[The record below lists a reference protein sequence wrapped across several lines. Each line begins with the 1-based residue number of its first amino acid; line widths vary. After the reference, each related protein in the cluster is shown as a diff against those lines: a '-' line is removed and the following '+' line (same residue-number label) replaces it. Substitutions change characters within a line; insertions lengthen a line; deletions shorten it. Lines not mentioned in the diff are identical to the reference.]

1 MSEPRICS
9 IEELEEQEKEYSCPE
24 GEEGTKPEGE
34 QSADQKPA
42 KKRGRPK
49 KADAAPALSKEEKKE
64 QERKKKEE
72 LERKEREEREKLTL
86 KKLEEEAAAQ
96 VDQTSPEIEAEEAL
110 RKKLMGVDFT
120 KEDFQNSPNYLVEA
134 GAGAGKTTIMVER
147 IVNQLVSGFC
157 QPEEIVAITFTNKST
172 LEMRE
177 RLDKLLLKRLEKLQ
191 IKAAG
196 GETLTGEEQARLE
209 RLETLVQESGR
220 MQVSTIHSF
229 CQTMLESMPF
239 SSPLGLDMQVMDDDE
254 ELAKAFLKRK
264 WREKQRPFESSLRM
278 GVKYAVLEKVYLDCC
293 KSGCTAGYSNVSS
306 PEVKQWEQDVRSGL
320 QSLQQELYA
329 LTVDVPELREELREI
344 MTMTPA
350 AFAADEAAMGSL
362 LQLCLYNP
370 EHFPL
375 DWEVKGTDVKTEIW
389 SGADGVAVDQ
399 VWLGQSAN
407 HLRNSARLLVHSYVM
422 QDAAALAEEYR
433 QEKLERHI
441 ATYDDLL
448 RHTRDM
454 LRDKPEARTFFHNRY
469 KAVYVDEMQDTDP
482 VQTEL
487 LFYLTT
493 AEEDFDGA
501 NWKNC
506 RPVPG
511 SLFLVGDPKQAIYR
525 FRGADIGVYNDLL
538 ELFRSREDNDGKP
551 GTAGEKVTL
560 HFNFRSSSEICTL
573 ADRIFAPDAADPDEY
588 QFVGGKYHAEYASML
603 ARNGSC
609 SRARTL
615 YCKKGKDEKTFPG
628 RVAAFIYLM
637 IENRQYVGIHRPKY
651 GRNAHPAQPE
661 DFLILT
667 QGRDQVQ
674 EFEEAL
680 QDLGIPVEG
689 TGVKSFR
696 DTAPINRAVL
706 HLQSLLSP
714 RDDQKLLMVLRTC
727 YGIKDAE
734 VLAFLQRTGSFSL
747 TGAVRKENLER
758 AQRGLAAELLKR
770 KQELEQT
777 QDQVKLQELEVEKQQ
792 LEKLLQVCTA
802 LEEITEL
809 RKLSRTQPAM
819 AVIERLLEGGFG
831 VWNGQ
836 ESLNLTQRRQ
846 AVSAV
851 QQYLNLVRGSREHSF
866 QALAAYAVACAD
878 KEFEHAL
885 PLESSGGAVRV
896 MNLHKAK
903 GLEAEV
909 VILAFSDKEEHPVTS
924 HVERYNGTAVEY
936 RLLQDG
942 YKNSRITIGA
952 PVNWDTYREEETQHK
967 TAEYARLLYVAATRA
982 KTMLIVCDK
991 ERKDGEEEKNYWLPL
1006 RKGLQVSSTSDV
1018 TYGAELKALERK
1030 PSGLSKAGQGTQDGS
1045 QNGKKVTVDPGAM
1058 EKALRESADALAESG
1073 FYAITPSQL
1082 NHHAR
1087 GLINKRD
1094 EEEPDAMDAAAVVDL
1109 VDRSEAEQESE
1120 ATQEVAPEPAE
1131 AAAPG
1136 PYGPDWGTIVHR
1148 IMELA
1153 VRENCFTEQ
1162 ELEAFARRAVIEQLP
1177 DGLVNAAQRRM
1188 LRLEDTETG
1197 AEVIDRLTGQAAQA
1211 AAFLTKEDCPLRSLL
1226 AGGEGYPELPFF
1238 LQAGEDSG
1246 ELYRHLTAH
1255 ATSDQAQ
1262 GRILAVEGVI
1272 DLAIRKGD
1280 AWYVV
1285 DYKTDKLRP
1294 GESEE
1299 KFIQRLKDEYTPQI
1313 TAYARV
1319 LERMNMGRTEKA
1331 WLCSIPLQGRLIEL
1345 DIAPRGESA
1354 VETAE

>member
-1 MSEPRICS
+1 MSELRICS
-9 IEELEEQEKEYSCPE
+9 PEELEEQAKEYSCPE

-34 QSADQKPA
+34 QAAEQNPA

-72 LERKEREEREKLTL
+72 QKRKEREEREKQTL
-86 KKLEEEAAAQ
+86 EKLKAEAAAQ
-96 VDQTSPEIEAEEAL
+96 VDKTSPEIEAEEAL

-120 KEDFQNSPNYLVEA
+120 KEDFRNSPNYLVEA

-157 QPEEIVAITFTNKST
+157 KPEELVAITFTNKST

-177 RLDKLLLKRLEKLQ
+177 RLDKLLLKRLESLRW
-191 IKAAG
+191 KAAD

-239 SSPLGLDMQVMDDDE
+239 SSPLGLDMQVMDDDG

-264 WREKQRPFESSLRM
+264 WREKQRPFDIPLRL
-278 GVKYAVLEKVYLDCC
+278 GVKYHVLEQAYLDCC
-293 KSGCTAGYSNVSS
+293 KSGCAAGYSDVSS
-306 PEVKQWEQDVRSGL
+306 PEVRQWEQDVRSGL

-350 AFAADEAAMGSL
+350 AFAADEEANQSL

-375 DWEVKGTDVKTEIW
+375 DWEVKETDVKTEIW

-407 HLRNSARLLVHSYVM
+407 HLRNSARLMLHSCVM
-422 QDAAALAEEYR
+422 RDAAVLAEEYR
-433 QEKLERHI
+433 REKLERHI

-448 RHTRDM
+448 LHTRDM
-454 LRDKPEARTFFHNRY
+454 LRDKPEARAFFHNRY

-493 AEEDFDGA
+493 AEEDYDGT

-551 GTAGEKVTL
+551 GSAGEKVTL
-560 HFNFRSSSEICTL
+560 HFNFRSSSEICAL
-573 ADRIFAPDAADPDEY
+573 ADRVFAPNAASPDEY
-588 QFVGGKYHAEYASML
+588 RFVGGKYHAEYASML

-615 YCKKGKDEKTFPG
+615 YCGKGFSVD

-667 QGRDQVQ
+667 QERDQVQ
-674 EFEEAL
+674 KFEKAL
-680 QDLGIPVEG
+680 QNLGIPVEG

-696 DTAPINRAVL
+696 DTAPIGRAVL

-714 RDDQKLLMVLRTC
+714 RDDQKLLMVLRMC
-727 YGIKDAE
+727 YGIQDLEA
-734 VLAFLQRTGSFSL
+734 LAFLQRTGSFSL
-747 TGAVRKENLER
+747 TGAVRKEHLER
-758 AQRGLAAELLKR
+758 AQRGLAAEILKL
-770 KQELEQT
+770 KQELDQT
-777 QDQVKLQELEVEKQQ
+777 QDQVKKLELEDEKEQ

-802 LEEITEL
+802 LEEIVEL

-831 VWNGQ
+831 VWDGQ
-836 ESLNLTQRRQ
+836 EVLNLIQRRQ

-851 QQYLNLVRGSREHSF
+851 QQYLNLVRGSKEHSF
-866 QALAAYAVACAD
+866 RALAAYAVACAD

-903 GLEAEV
+903 GLEAEI
-909 VILAFSDKEEHPVTS
+909 VILAYSGREEHPVTD
-924 HVERYNGTAVEY
+924 HVERAGGMAAKY

-942 YKNSRITIGA
+942 FKYSRITIGEPA
-952 PVNWDTYREEETQHK
+952 NWDTYCEEETRHK

-982 KTMLIVCDK
+982 KTMLIVCGN
-991 ERKDGEEEKNYWLPL
+991 DGEEDKDYWLPL
-1006 RKGLQVSSTSDV
+1006 RKGLQVLSESDV
-1018 TYGAELKALERK
+1018 TYGAELKALDRK
-1030 PSGLSKAGQGTQDGS
+1030 PSGLPNAAQGKQADS
-1045 QNGKKVTVDPGAM
+1045 QNGTKVAVDSDAM
-1058 EKALRESADALAESG
+1058 EKALRESAASLAESG

-1087 GLINKRD
+1087 GVINKRD
-1094 EEEPDAMDAAAVVDL
+1094 EEESDTTDTAAVADL
-1109 VDRSEAEQESE
+1109 VDHSDAEQESE
-1120 ATQEVAPEPAE
+1120 ALQKAVPEPAE
-1131 AAAPG
+1131 AATPG

-1148 IMELA
+1148 VMELA

-1162 ELEAFARRAVIEQLP
+1162 ELETFARRAVIEQLP

-1188 LRLEDTETG
+1188 LRLEEAETG
-1197 AEVIDRLTGQAAQA
+1197 AEVIDRLTVQAAQA
-1211 AAFLTKEDCPLRSLL
+1211 AAFLLQEDCPLRNLL
-1226 AGGEGYPELPFF
+1226 TGGEGYPELPFF

-1255 ATSDQAQ
+1255 ATSNQAQ
-1262 GRILAVEGVI
+1262 GRTLAVEGVI
-1272 DLAIRKGD
+1272 DLAIRKDG

-1285 DYKTDKLRP
+1285 DYKTDKLRS

-1299 KFIQRLKDEYTPQI
+1299 KFIRRLKDEYTPQI

-1331 WLCSIPLQGRLIEL
+1331 WLCSIPLKGRLIEL
-1345 DIAPRGESA
+1345 DIAHEGESA
-1354 VETAE
+1354 AKTAE

>member
-1 MSEPRICS
+1 MSEPRNCS
-9 IEELEEQEKEYSCPE
+9 SEELEKQKKASGCQEAEKA
-24 GEEGTKPEGE
+24 
-34 QSADQKPA
+34 ADPKPA
-42 KKRGRPK
+42 KKGGRPK
-49 KADAAPALSKEEKKE
+49 KADAAPAPTP
-64 QERKKKEE
+64 EE
-72 LERKEREEREKLTL
+72 LEKQTLEKL
-86 KKLEEEAAAQ
+86 KAEAAAQ

-120 KEDFQNSPNYLVEA
+120 REDFQNSPNYLVEA

-157 QPEEIVAITFTNKST
+157 KPEELVAITFTNKST

-177 RLDKLLLKRLEKLQ
+177 RLDKLLLKRLEALRW
-191 IKAAG
+191 KAAG
-196 GETLTGEEQARLE
+196 GETLTGEEQARLA

-239 SSPLGLDMQVMDDDE
+239 SSPLGLDMQVMDDDG

-264 WREKQRPFESSLRM
+264 WREKQRPFEIPLRM
-278 GVKYAVLEKVYLDCC
+278 GVKYSILESTYLACC
-293 KSGCTAGYSNVSS
+293 RSGSAAGYTDRNS
-306 PEVKQWEQDVRSGL
+306 PEVKQWEQEVRSGL
-320 QSLQQELYA
+320 LSLQQELNA
-329 LTVDVPELREELREI
+329 LAVNVPELREELREI
-344 MTMTPA
+344 RSMTHA
-350 AFAADEAAMGSL
+350 AFAADEDANRSL
-362 LQLCLYNP
+362 LWLCLNEP

-375 DWEVKGTDVKTEIW
+375 DWEIKGTNVKTEIW
-389 SGADGVAVDQ
+389 SSADGVSVDK
-399 VWLGQSAN
+399 VWLGQAAN

-433 QEKLERHI
+433 REKLERHI
-441 ATYDDLL
+441 ATFDDLL

-454 LRDKPEARTFFHNRY
+454 LRDKPEARAFFHNRY

-493 AEEDFDGA
+493 AEEAFDGA

-511 SLFLVGDPKQAIYR
+511 SLFLVGDPKQAIHR

-538 ELFRSREDNDGKP
+538 ELFQSREDNGGKP

-560 HFNFRSSSEICTL
+560 HFNFRSSSEICAL
-573 ADRIFAPDAADPDEY
+573 ADRIFAPDAADPDDV
-588 QFVGGKYHAEYASML
+588 QFVGGKYHAEYVSMM

-609 SRARTL
+609 PRARTL
-615 YCKKGKDEKTFPG
+615 YCGKGFSVD
-628 RVAAFIYLM
+628 RVAAFIYQM

-651 GRNAHPAQPE
+651 GRNAHPAEPA

-667 QGRDQVQ
+667 QNKDQVQ
-674 EFEEAL
+674 DYEEAL
-680 QDLGIPVEG
+680 QNLGIPVEG
-689 TGVKSFR
+689 TGAKSFR
-696 DTAPINRAVL
+696 DTAPIGRAVL
-706 HLQSLLSP
+706 HLQSLLAP

-727 YGIKDAE
+727 YGIQDAE
-734 VLAFLQRTGSFSL
+734 VLTFLQRTGTFSL
-747 TGAVRKENLER
+747 TGAVRKEHLER
-758 AQRGLAAELLKR
+758 VQRGLTEKALNL
-770 KQELEQT
+770 KQELAQT
-777 QDQVKLQELEVEKQQ
+777 QDQIKLQELKDEKEQM
-792 LEKLLQVCTA
+792 EKLLQVCTA
-802 LEEITEL
+802 LEEIAEL

-831 VWNGQ
+831 VWDGQ
-836 ESLNLTQRRQ
+836 EAFNLIRRRQ
-846 AVSAV
+846 MVSEV

-866 QALAAYAVACAD
+866 TALAAYAVACAD

-885 PLESSGGAVRV
+885 PLKSSGGAVRV

-903 GLEAEV
+903 GLEAEI
-909 VILAFSDKEEHPVTS
+909 VILANSDKKEYPVTS
-924 HVERYNGTAVEY
+924 HVERTGGTAAEY
-936 RLLQDG
+936 CLLQDG
-942 YKNSRITIGA
+942 FFNNWVAIGE
-952 PVNWDTYREEETQHK
+952 PVNWDTYRKEEAQYQ

-982 KTMLIVCDK
+982 KTMLILCDK
-991 ERKDGEEEKNYWLPL
+991 ESKDGEEDKNYWRPL
-1006 RKGLQVSSTSDV
+1006 RKGLQVLSESDV
-1018 TYGAELKALERK
+1018 PYGAELKVLERMPNGFQKSVREKLK
-1030 PSGLSKAGQGTQDGS
+1030 PAQPAAQ
-1045 QNGKKVTVDPGAM
+1045 VTVDPGAM
-1058 EKALRESADALAESG
+1058 EQEIQKSAATLAESG

-1087 GLINKRD
+1087 GVTNKRD
-1094 EEEPDAMDAAAVVDL
+1094 DEEPDNTNTDAVVNQ
-1109 VDRSEAEQESE
+1109 VDHNEAEQESE
-1120 ATQEVAPEPAE
+1120 APQKAAPEPAE
-1131 AAAPG
+1131 AATPG

-1148 IMELA
+1148 VMELA

-1162 ELEAFARRAVIEQLP
+1162 ALETFARRAVTEQLP

-1188 LRLEDTETG
+1188 LRLEEAETG
-1197 AEVIDRLTGQAAQA
+1197 AEVIDRLTLQAAQA
-1211 AAFLTKEDCPLRSLL
+1211 AAFLLNENCELRSLL
-1226 AGGEGYPELPFF
+1226 TGGEGYPELPFF

-1255 ATSDQAQ
+1255 ATSNQAQ
-1262 GRILAVEGVI
+1262 GRTLAVEGVI
-1272 DLAIRKGD
+1272 DLAIRKDG

-1285 DYKTDKLRP
+1285 DYKTDKLRS

-1331 WLCSIPLQGRLIEL
+1331 WLCSIPLKGRLIEL
-1345 DIAPRGESA
+1345 DIAPEGESA
-1354 VETAE
+1354 AKTAE

>member
-1 MSEPRICS
+1 MSEPRNCS
-9 IEELEEQEKEYSCPE
+9 PEELEEQAKEYCCPE
-24 GEEGTKPEGE
+24 GEESAKPEGE
-34 QSADQKPA
+34 QAADQKPA

-49 KADAAPALSKEEKKE
+49 KADAAPAPTP
-64 QERKKKEE
+64 EE
-72 LERKEREEREKLTL
+72 LEKQILEKL
-86 KKLEEEAAAQ
+86 EAEAAAQ

-157 QPEEIVAITFTNKST
+157 KPEELVAITFTNKST

-177 RLDKLLLKRLEKLQ
+177 RLDKLLQKRLKELQ
-191 IKAAG
+191 TKAAG

-209 RLETLVQESGR
+209 RLETVVQESGR

-264 WREKQRPFESSLRM
+264 WREKQRPFDSSLRM
-278 GVKYAVLEKVYLDCC
+278 GVKYFLLEQAYLDCC
-293 KSGCTAGYSNVSS
+293 KSGYTAGYSDVSS

-320 QSLQQELYA
+320 HSLQQELNA

-344 MTMTPA
+344 MTMTPG
-350 AFAADEAAMGSL
+350 AFAADEDANRSL
-362 LQLCLYNP
+362 FWLCLDEP

-375 DWEVKGTDVKTEIW
+375 DWGIKDADDKAKIW
-389 SGADGVAVDQ
+389 SGVDGMAVDQ
-399 VWLGQSAN
+399 VWLSQSAI

-422 QDAAALAEEYR
+422 RDAAALAEEYR
-433 QEKLERHI
+433 REKLERHI

-454 LRDKPEARTFFHNRY
+454 LRDKPEARAFFHNRY

-493 AEEDFDGA
+493 AEEAFDGT

-506 RPVPG
+506 RSVPG

-538 ELFRSREDNDGKP
+538 ELFRSREDNGGKP
-551 GTAGEKVTL
+551 VTAGEKVTL
-560 HFNFRSSSEICTL
+560 HFNFRSSSEICAL
-573 ADRIFAPDAADPDEY
+573 ADRIFAPDAADPDDV

-609 SRARTL
+609 PRARTL
-615 YCKKGKDEKTFPG
+615 YCGKGHDVK
-628 RVAAFIYLM
+628 RVAAFIYKM

-667 QGRDQVQ
+667 QEKSQVQ
-674 EFEEAL
+674 KFEQAL
-680 QDLGIPVEG
+680 QELGIPVEG
-689 TGVKSFR
+689 TGKKFFR
-696 DTAPINRAVL
+696 NTEPIARAVL
-706 HLQSLLSP
+706 HLQSLLAP
-714 RDDQKLLMVLRTC
+714 RDDQKLLLVLRTC

-734 VLAFLQRTGSFSL
+734 VLTFLQRTGSFSL
-747 TGAVRKENLER
+747 TGAVRKENLEKV
-758 AQRGLAAELLKR
+758 QRGLAEEILKR
-770 KQELEQT
+770 KQELDQT
-777 QDQVKLQELEVEKQQ
+777 QDQVKKLALENEKQQ

-802 LEEITEL
+802 LEEIAEL

-819 AVIERLLEGGFG
+819 AVIERLLEGGYG
-831 VWNGQ
+831 VWDGQ
-836 ESLNLTQRRQ
+836 EVMNLIQRRQ

-851 QQYLNLVRGSREHSF
+851 QQYLNLVRGSKEHSF
-866 QALAAYAVACAD
+866 TALAAYAVACAD

-903 GLEAEV
+903 GLEAEI
-909 VILAFSDKEEHPVTS
+909 VILAFSIRKKKTFTS
-924 HVERYNGTAVEY
+924 YVEQRGGTATEY
-936 RLLQDG
+936 RLLRG
-942 YKNSRITIGA
+942 NSYSTIGE
-952 PVNWDTYREEETQHK
+952 PVNWDTYHEEEARHNA
-967 TAEYARLLYVAATRA
+967 AEYARLLYVAATRA
-982 KTMLIVCDK
+982 KTMLIVCG
-991 ERKDGEEEKNYWLPL
+991 KDGEEDKNYWRPL
-1006 RKGLQVSSTSDV
+1006 RKGLQESGESDV
-1018 TYGAELKALERK
+1018 PYGATLKVLERMPNGFQKSVREKLK
-1030 PSGLSKAGQGTQDGS
+1030 PAQPAAQ
-1045 QNGKKVTVDPGAM
+1045 VAVDPSAM
-1058 EKALRESADALAESG
+1058 EGAIQESAAALAESG

-1087 GLINKRD
+1087 GVINKRD
-1094 EEEPDAMDAAAVVDL
+1094 EEEPETTNTTAVAKL
-1109 VDRSEAEQESE
+1109 VDHSEAEEESE
-1120 ATQEVAPEPAE
+1120 APRKAAPEPAE
-1131 AAAPG
+1131 AATPG

-1162 ELEAFARRAVIEQLP
+1162 ALETFARRAVTEQLP

-1188 LRLEDTETG
+1188 LRLEGAETG

-1211 AAFLTKEDCPLRSLL
+1211 AAFVTQEDCKLRRLL
-1226 AGGEGYPELPFF
+1226 TGGEGYPELPFF

-1246 ELYRHLTAH
+1246 ELYRHLTAY
-1255 ATSDQAQ
+1255 ATSEQAQ
-1262 GRILAVEGVI
+1262 GRTLAVEGVI
-1272 DLAIRKGD
+1272 DLAVRKDD

-1285 DYKTDKLRP
+1285 DYKTDKQRS

-1319 LERMNMGRTEKA
+1319 LERMNMGRTKKA
-1331 WLCSIPLQGRLIEL
+1331 WLCSIPLKGDFIEL
-1345 DIAPRGESA
+1345 DIAPKKEDA
-1354 VETAE
+1354 VKTAD